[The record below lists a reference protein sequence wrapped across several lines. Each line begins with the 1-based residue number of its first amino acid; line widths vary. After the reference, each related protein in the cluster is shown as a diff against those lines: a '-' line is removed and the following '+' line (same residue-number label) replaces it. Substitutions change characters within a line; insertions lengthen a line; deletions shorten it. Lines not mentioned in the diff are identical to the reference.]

1 MTTHIASRRGPK
13 PNPLI
18 KETLIKA
25 GLNILHTEGYAAAGV
40 QSIVEN
46 AGVPKGTFYN
56 HFSSKELFSAD
67 VIDEYFA
74 LSEKRLISFLNKT
87 DQHARARLAS
97 YFDDRI
103 QALAAGGLLR
113 GCLIGNL
120 TAEVADHSELIR
132 EKLAEHMN
140 SWSQYFADC
149 IRAAQSAGEMRNTTD
164 AQVLGRFILN
174 GWEGALLRMRADKSI
189 EPLLEFKMIIFG
201 SLLV

>member
-1 MTTHIASRRGPK
+1 MRYFGRRWRHRQ
-13 PNPLI
+13 NNFI
-18 KETLIKA
+18 
-25 GLNILHTEGYAAAGV
+25 
-40 QSIVEN
+40 
-46 AGVPKGTFYN
+46 
-56 HFSSKELFSAD
+56 
-67 VIDEYFA
+67 
-74 LSEKRLISFLNKT
+74 SEKRLISFLNKT
-87 DQHARARLAS
+87 DQPARARLAS